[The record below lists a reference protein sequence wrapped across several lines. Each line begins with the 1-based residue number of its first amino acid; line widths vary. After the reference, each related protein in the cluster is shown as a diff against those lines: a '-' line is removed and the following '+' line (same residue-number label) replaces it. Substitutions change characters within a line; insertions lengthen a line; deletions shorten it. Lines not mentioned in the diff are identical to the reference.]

1 MKPKFEY
8 NDIVSFEVRMSK
20 DVKPI
25 TLEGTIAIIDAYG
38 TFEQNEEVSYDIYV
52 PSMNTLFKH
61 FRESR
66 LTFIRKGNKEERFN
80 TCMNG

>member
-8 NDIVSFEVRMSK
+8 NDIVSFEIQMSK

-25 TLEGTIAIIDAYG
+25 TLEGTIAIIDRNG
-38 TFEQNEEVSYDIYV
+38 TFEQNEEPSYDIYV

-61 FRESR
+61 FRESG
-66 LTFIRKGNKEERFN
+66 LTFIRKGDDYERSN
-80 TCMNG
+80 A